1 MNTDN
6 LISLQGVSKIYGHD
20 DTEVHALDDISLDI
34 SKGEFTAITGHSG
47 SGKSTMMNILGCLDT
62 PDRGKYILCGQDT
75 ANLRESQLNH
85 IRNHMIGFIFQG
97 FNLIPTMT
105 ALENVELPLIYR
117 GINRIDRRRM
127 AIDALGSVGLIKRRD
142 HLPNQ
147 MSGGQCQRVA
157 IARAIASRPSV
168 ILADEPTGNLD
179 SASGNEITKTLRE
192 LWNDGHTIILITHD
206 DSLAQQAERI
216 IQVNDGKI
224 ISDIRTKIKAPLHFH

>member
-6 LISLQGVSKIYGHD
+6 LISLQSVSKIYGHGE
-20 DTEVHALDDISLDI
+20 TEVRALDDINLDI
-34 SKGEFTAITGHSG
+34 CRGEFTAITGHSG

-62 PDRGKYILCGQDT
+62 PDKGKYLLCGRNT
-75 ANLRESQLNH
+75 ANLRESELNH
-85 IRNHMIGFIFQG
+85 IRNHMIGFVFQG

-105 ALENVELPLIYR
+105 AMENVELPLIYR

-127 AIDALGSVGLIKRRD
+127 AIDALDSVGLIKRRN
-142 HLPNQ
+142 HLPCQ

-179 SASGNEITKTLRE
+179 STSGNEITQTLFE
-192 LWNDGHTIILITHD
+192 LWNEGHTIILITHD
-206 DSLAQQAERI
+206 NSLAQQAERI
-216 IQVNDGKI
+216 VQVSDGKI
-224 ISDIRTKIKAPLHFH
+224 ISDEHTKKSPLHCQ